1 MKTFKELIDE
11 VLSIGARRAKSRQM
25 KMMNRKASV
34 QKKKERNQM
43 RSIDMQTAT
52 KRATKQAR
60 KVVMQKVAG
69 KGKNIADLSLAQK
82 QNLEKRTNQK
92 ISKMGGAFKNLV
104 KRQVKTVKKAHLQR
118 KKDKMAAELAN
129 IVQLSSS
136 GIRG

>member
-118 KKDKMAAELAN
+118 KKDKMAAKAK
-129 IVQLSSS
+129 
-136 GIRG
+136 GKG

>member
-118 KKDKMAAELAN
+118 KKDKMAAKGKE
-129 IVQLSSS
+129 
-136 GIRG
+136 

>member
-1 MKTFKELIDE
+1 
-11 VLSIGARRAKSRQM
+11 
-25 KMMNRKASV
+25 
-34 QKKKERNQM
+34 M

-118 KKDKMAAELAN
+118 KKDKMAAKAK
-129 IVQLSSS
+129 
-136 GIRG
+136 GKG

>member
-118 KKDKMAAELAN
+118 KKDKMATKAKGKE
-129 IVQLSSS
+129 
-136 GIRG
+136 

>member
-104 KRQVKTVKKAHLQR
+104 KRQIKTVKKAHLQR
-118 KKDKMAAELAN
+118 KKDKMAAKAKGKE
-129 IVQLSSS
+129 
-136 GIRG
+136 

>member
-82 QNLEKRTNQK
+82 QNLD
-92 ISKMGGAFKNLV
+92 MV
-104 KRQVKTVKKAHLQR
+104 
-118 KKDKMAAELAN
+118 
-129 IVQLSSS
+129 
-136 GIRG
+136 

>member
-118 KKDKMAAELAN
+118 KKDKMAAKAKGKE
-129 IVQLSSS
+129 
-136 GIRG
+136 

>member
-104 KRQVKTVKKAHLQR
+104 KRQIKTVKKAHLQR
-118 KKDKMAAELAN
+118 KKDKMAAKAK
-129 IVQLSSS
+129 
-136 GIRG
+136 GKG